1 MIRLLAASVS
11 ALMPVILPNTP
22 SNVPKFAA
30 QSSPVFTAP
39 RYRAESMLY
48 PFCRYSSKLFLNPTT
63 LYPVL
68 KPSRLLPVA
77 SVVPAATPAETAL

>member
-1 MIRLLAASVS
+1 
-11 ALMPVILPNTP
+11 
-22 SNVPKFAA
+22 
-30 QSSPVFTAP
+30 
-39 RYRAESMLY
+39 MLY

-68 KPSRLLPVA
+68 KPIRLLPVA